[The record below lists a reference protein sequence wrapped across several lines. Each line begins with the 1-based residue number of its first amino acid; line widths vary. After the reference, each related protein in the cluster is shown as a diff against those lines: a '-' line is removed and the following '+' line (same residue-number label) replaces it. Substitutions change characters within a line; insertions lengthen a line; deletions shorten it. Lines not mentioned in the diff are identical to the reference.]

1 MRVKYML
8 DESVMMSEKMAGY
21 HVPVSIDYKDNDAIF
36 HADNELY
43 YIKWV
48 NHVSSLLMLTI
59 NSLTEKI
66 IGVSTVLIN
75 ERATITE
82 DVVVRLDVP
91 RVIGNVVIDMDSV
104 YPNKPRTDTTEF
116 TVALGEKSI
125 YILKTLDSVTTRVV
139 MGDMDVVLDSDNNVS
154 GFIFSNFTD
163 YEWNEIVE
171 GIDDIVKRGMKKP
184 E

>member
-1 MRVKYML
+1 MRVKHIL
-8 DESVMMSEKMAGY
+8 DESVAMSEKEVDY
-21 HVPVSIDYKDNDAIF
+21 YVPVSIDYKDNDATF
-36 HADNELY
+36 YTDSELY

-48 NHVSSLLMLTI
+48 NHVSSFLMLTI

-66 IGVSTVLIN
+66 IGVSTPGIN
-75 ERATITE
+75 ERATIAE

-163 YEWNEIVE
+163 YEWNEIIE
-171 GIDDIVKRGMKKP
+171 GIDAGVKRINEP